1 MICSCIYV
9 LVNGESLIILYD
21 YVDDF
26 IVFGNTKAILEGW
39 ILEFRKT
46 FDTTDPIWNSTNF
59 LGLEVSRDWERHI
72 IKVTMKN
79 KIEETCGRFE
89 VNGSSKRH
97 DTPMPLSGYVVKDY
111 EFDSMSSKIVG
122 F

>member
-1 MICSCIYV
+1 MFQRLTALGLQRLMICSCIYV

-46 FDTTDPIWNSTNF
+46 FDTTDPIWNSTIF
-59 LGLEVSRDWERHI
+59 FRI
-72 IKVTMKN
+72 
-79 KIEETCGRFE
+79 
-89 VNGSSKRH
+89 GS
-97 DTPMPLSGYVVKDY
+97 
-111 EFDSMSSKIVG
+111 E
-122 F
+122 